1 MSSKLTYIDY
11 HMTVL
16 IRTEWFP
23 TSQQFSLDT
32 LKIILNQGLFT
43 ASYRSKHCVMI
54 FSHAGQSSG
63 ILENQ
68 EPECHAEETWVDITW
83 CQVTYILSSLAIL
96 SSVFF
101 PTPITLGGRPGFLS
115 SWEVHQNLVN
125 WLDSCEVQSIAA
137 QSIEKKSSN

>member
-1 MSSKLTYIDY
+1 MKFSLSFCSFMDHDFGIISKTSLPN
-11 HMTVL
+11 
-16 IRTEWFP
+16 P

-68 EPECHAEETWVDITW
+68 EPECHAEET
-83 CQVTYILSSLAIL
+83 
-96 SSVFF
+96 
-101 PTPITLGGRPGFLS
+101 
-115 SWEVHQNLVN
+115 
-125 WLDSCEVQSIAA
+125 
-137 QSIEKKSSN
+137 